1 MPDTY
6 SAESKSN
13 KESEKKLSEHF
24 EDRDGVLVPIVPD
37 TLHDEE
43 NGKTRQLSEVFDP
56 EWYICQTSVSLIGKF
71 YFKDE
76 LKVGEGEYGK
86 YCSFSLRTKKLKR
99 GVPWTSYFYVKV
111 WGDDLVTLLQ
121 QLKNETFIKVVGDLE
136 VYRNTTYIRAKTIIP
151 LLNARQMI
159 EEIKTKEALAM
170 VNKDTEQ
177 LNEMQLAQKHLRSI
191 SDEVQKTIQQESG
204 NGTGILQRE
213 EPDIS
218 AYIHGS
224 KDEEE
229 EQAMINKQKKKV
241 DTGAVTGH
249 DIEHLLLAMSG
260 LENQG
265 LPVEDT
271 MSTIQK
277 TLPVLRRRK
286 YTPLSLPS
294 MKQLMAV
301 PCPLIHQALYA
312 PSDLSYTGW
321 LSIGGACRTVYAPS
335 DGARLFHAI
344 SKLDTIRYKEQE
356 TERIWRY
363 IEQKGM
369 LPWGCHKV
377 MEGEQC
383 PHKNICHGLL
393 SVLRKVHTLK

>member
-191 SDEVQKTIQQESG
+191 SDVVQKTIQQESG

-277 TLPVLRRRK
+277 ESPENTEEDEEDYLEDYLGD
-286 YTPLSLPS
+286 YL
-294 MKQLMAV
+294 
-301 PCPLIHQALYA
+301 
-312 PSDLSYTGW
+312 G
-321 LSIGGACRTVYAPS
+321 
-335 DGARLFHAI
+335 
-344 SKLDTIRYKEQE
+344 DT
-356 TERIWRY
+356 
-363 IEQKGM
+363 
-369 LPWGCHKV
+369 
-377 MEGEQC
+377 EGEEDGGGIFDGEDIAQKMNDLIARSRQGNQEDEEEEEEDDINIVVLEDADKDDGTKT
-383 PHKNICHGLL
+383 KNHFRTEDISQKKGAGTKKIQKIRR
-393 SVLRKVHTLK
+393 SAFTRPASQKRK

>member
-159 EEIKTKEALAM
+159 EEIKTKEALAI

-277 TLPVLRRRK
+277 ESPENTEEDEEDYLEDYLGD
-286 YTPLSLPS
+286 YL
-294 MKQLMAV
+294 
-301 PCPLIHQALYA
+301 
-312 PSDLSYTGW
+312 G
-321 LSIGGACRTVYAPS
+321 
-335 DGARLFHAI
+335 
-344 SKLDTIRYKEQE
+344 DT
-356 TERIWRY
+356 
-363 IEQKGM
+363 
-369 LPWGCHKV
+369 
-377 MEGEQC
+377 EGEEDGGGIFDGEDIAQKMNDLIARSRQGNQEDEEEEEEDDINIVVLEDADKDDGTKT
-383 PHKNICHGLL
+383 KNHFRTEDISQKKGAGTKKIQKIRR
-393 SVLRKVHTLK
+393 SAFTRPASQKRK

>member
-265 LPVEDT
+265 FPVEDT

-277 TLPVLRRRK
+277 ESPENTEEDEEDYLEDYLGD
-286 YTPLSLPS
+286 YL
-294 MKQLMAV
+294 
-301 PCPLIHQALYA
+301 
-312 PSDLSYTGW
+312 G
-321 LSIGGACRTVYAPS
+321 
-335 DGARLFHAI
+335 
-344 SKLDTIRYKEQE
+344 DT
-356 TERIWRY
+356 
-363 IEQKGM
+363 
-369 LPWGCHKV
+369 
-377 MEGEQC
+377 EGEEDGGGIFDGEDIAQKMNDLIARSRQGNQEDEEEEEEDNINIVVLEDADKDDGTKT
-383 PHKNICHGLL
+383 KNHFRTEDISQKKGAGTKKIQKIRR
-393 SVLRKVHTLK
+393 SAFTRPASQKRK

>member
-265 LPVEDT
+265 FPVEDT

-277 TLPVLRRRK
+277 ESPENTEEDEEDYLEDYLGD
-286 YTPLSLPS
+286 YL
-294 MKQLMAV
+294 
-301 PCPLIHQALYA
+301 
-312 PSDLSYTGW
+312 G
-321 LSIGGACRTVYAPS
+321 
-335 DGARLFHAI
+335 
-344 SKLDTIRYKEQE
+344 DT
-356 TERIWRY
+356 
-363 IEQKGM
+363 
-369 LPWGCHKV
+369 
-377 MEGEQC
+377 EGEEDGGGIFDGEDIAQKMNDLIARSRQGNQEDEEEEEEDDINIVVLEDADKDDGTKT
-383 PHKNICHGLL
+383 KNHFRTEDISQKKGAGTKKIQKIRR
-393 SVLRKVHTLK
+393 SAFTRPASQKRK

>member
-151 LLNARQMI
+151 LLNTRQMI

-265 LPVEDT
+265 FPVEDT

-277 TLPVLRRRK
+277 ESPENTEEDEEDYLEDYLGD
-286 YTPLSLPS
+286 YL
-294 MKQLMAV
+294 
-301 PCPLIHQALYA
+301 
-312 PSDLSYTGW
+312 G
-321 LSIGGACRTVYAPS
+321 
-335 DGARLFHAI
+335 
-344 SKLDTIRYKEQE
+344 DT
-356 TERIWRY
+356 
-363 IEQKGM
+363 
-369 LPWGCHKV
+369 
-377 MEGEQC
+377 EGEEDGGGIFDGEDIAQKMNDLIARSRQGNQEDEEEEEEDDINIVVLEDADKDDGTKT
-383 PHKNICHGLL
+383 KNHFRTEDISQKKGAGTKKIQKIRR
-393 SVLRKVHTLK
+393 SAFTRPASQKRK